1 MSKSDTIKSRKKA
14 LNKRYKEL
22 VEQAYNLRQTD
33 FALSDFSEFK
43 AIKLLDEINRLN
55 YLSRDVAR
63 PLKN

>member
-1 MSKSDTIKSRKKA
+1 MSNTELIKSRREA

-43 AIKLLDEINRLN
+43 AIELLDEINRLN
-55 YLSRDVAR
+55 YLSRDIIHPVS
-63 PLKN
+63 